1 MCAETDKRP
10 QPDAYLFQLK
20 QAVEIMQLGLT
31 ISDLDGKIVYANFA
45 DAAMHG
51 YQQDELIGKNVDIY
65 APPELRKPPTFE
77 QLKQW
82 KGLVRES
89 VNLRKDGTLFP
100 VWLMSEI
107 VKNSD
112 GEPCAIVTSCE
123 DITERK
129 RNAEALHRQA
139 KLLRGAA
146 EAMNC
151 LLAHMDF
158 QAAISEALGK
168 LGVAADMDRV
178 YLFENH
184 VEPDSGRILMSQRS
198 EWVSTAVSPQ
208 IDNPDLQNV
217 PYADACPR
225 WYELLSQNLPV
236 RGTVRDFPAKER
248 ETLEAQGIRSLL
260 VVPIMI
266 RGDFWGFLG
275 FDACQ
280 HEREW
285 RDEEEAI
292 LLAVAGSIGD
302 AIARKQ
308 TEEELRV
315 QREAKILA
323 EAASEAKSEFLT
335 NMSHEL
341 RTPLNGIL
349 GYTQILKA
357 DVALSDQQ
365 RNAIE
370 IIHRSGEHL
379 LLLINEI
386 LDLSK
391 IESRKMSLEP
401 GDFRLSNM
409 LTMLVDMM
417 RFRAEQKG
425 IEFVAQIDDSL
436 PAIVYGDEKRL
447 RQILLNLLSNAV
459 KFTDQGTVAL
469 YVSNMAQGQSQTCK
483 VQFSIEDT
491 GIGIAPEHLAH
502 IFSAFYQVHD
512 ARRSNDGTGLG
523 LTISHR
529 LVGMMGAELHAES
542 APGKGSRFWFEIGL
556 PASQSLLLQTE
567 NRSEH
572 QRIIGFNAPTSLTI
586 LIADDNQTNRSLLR
600 DVLSPLGFKVI
611 EAENGAETI
620 QKMRT
625 RAPDVLLLDLVMPV
639 CDGLEVTRQ
648 IRQVPEFHQTPIIAI
663 SASVSTQRQQECFE
677 VGCHAFLSKPFSI
690 QTLLEL
696 LRTYLPLEWRYAS
709 EAERDQQEPLDRLPA
724 REELH
729 ALYQLA
735 LGGQL
740 TRLRK
745 RLHDLQIKDSRVTP
759 FVQKICQ
766 YLQEFQVKKIQ
777 AYIRECMEDLHE

>member
-1 MCAETDKRP
+1 MCAETDKTP

-31 ISDLDGKIVYANFA
+31 ISDLDGRIVYANFA

-51 YQQDELIGKNVDIY
+51 YQQDELIGKNVGIY
-65 APPELRKPPTFE
+65 APPALRKPPTLD

-89 VNLRKDGTLFP
+89 VNLRKDGTVFP

-107 VKNSD
+107 VKNTD

-129 RNAEALHRQA
+129 QDAEALRRQA

-151 LLAHMDF
+151 LLTNMDF

-184 VEPDSGRILMSQRS
+184 SEPGSGRILMSQRS
-198 EWVSTAVSPQ
+198 EWVSTTVSSQ
-208 IDNPDLQNV
+208 IDNPALQNV

-236 RGTVRDFPAKER
+236 HGTVRDFPANER
-248 ETLEAQGIRSLL
+248 ETLEKQGIRSLL

-266 RGDFWGFLG
+266 RGEFWGFLG

-280 HEREW
+280 NEREW

-302 AIARKQ
+302 AIARKHA
-308 TEEELRV
+308 EEELRV

-357 DVALSDQQ
+357 DVTLSDQQ

-379 LLLINEI
+379 LLMINEI

-391 IESRKMSLEP
+391 IESREMSLEP
-401 GDFRLSNM
+401 GDFRLSDL
-409 LTMLVDMM
+409 LTMLVDIM
-417 RFRAEQKG
+417 RIRAEQKG
-425 IEFVAQIDDSL
+425 IEFVAQIDESL
-436 PAIVYGDEKRL
+436 PVIVYGDEKRL

-459 KFTDQGTVAL
+459 KFTDQGTVAFH
-469 YVSNMAQGQSQTCK
+469 VSRMEQEQSLNCK

-491 GIGIAPEHLAH
+491 GLGIAPEHLEH

-512 ARRSNDGTGLG
+512 ARRSNEGTGLG

-542 APGKGSRFWFEIGL
+542 TPGKGSRFWFQIDL

-567 NRSEH
+567 NRIEN
-572 QRIIGFNAPTSLTI
+572 QRIIGFNARTSFTI
-586 LIADDNQTNRSLLR
+586 LIADDNHTNRSLLR
-600 DVLSPLGFKVI
+600 DVLIPLGFQVI
-611 EAENGAETI
+611 EAKNGDQTLR
-620 QKMRT
+620 KMRT
-625 RAPDVLLLDLVMPV
+625 HVPDLLLLDLVMPV
-639 CDGLEVTRQ
+639 FDGIEVARQ
-648 IRQVPEFHQTPIIAI
+648 IRQMPEFHQTPIIAI

-677 VGCHAFLSKPFSI
+677 VGCQAFLPKPFSI

-709 EAERDQQEPLDRLPA
+709 EAERDQQEPLDRLPT
-724 REELH
+724 REDLH

-745 RLHDLQIKDSRVTP
+745 YLQDLQTRDPSITP
-759 FVQKICQ
+759 FAKKICQ
-766 YLQEFQVKKIQ
+766 YVQEFRIKKIQ
-777 AYIRECMEDLHE
+777 EYIREYMEDSHE

>member
-1 MCAETDKRP
+1 MCAETYKTP
-10 QPDAYLFQLK
+10 QPDEYLFQLK

-31 ISDLDGKIVYANFA
+31 ISDLDGRIVYANFA

-51 YQQDELIGKNVDIY
+51 YQQDELIGKNVGIY
-65 APPELRKPPTFE
+65 APPELRKPPTLD

-82 KGLVRES
+82 KGLIRES
-89 VNLRKDGTLFP
+89 VNLRKDGTVFP

-129 RNAEALHRQA
+129 QSAETLRRQA

-151 LLAHMDF
+151 LLANMDF
-158 QAAISEALGK
+158 QTAISEALGK
-168 LGVAADMDRV
+168 LGLAADMDRV

-184 VEPDSGRILMSQRS
+184 VETDSGRILMSQRY
-198 EWVSTAVSPQ
+198 EWVSAAVSPQ
-208 IDNPDLQNV
+208 IENLDLQNV
-217 PYADACPR
+217 PYESACPR
-225 WYELLSQNLPV
+225 WYALLSQNLPV
-236 RGTVRDFPAKER
+236 RGVVRDFPAKER

-266 RGDFWGFLG
+266 RDEFWGFIG
-275 FDACQ
+275 FDSCQ
-280 HEREW
+280 SEREW

-302 AIARKQ
+302 ALARKQ
-308 TEEELRV
+308 AEEELRI

-323 EAASEAKSEFLT
+323 EAASESKSEFLR

-357 DVALSDQQ
+357 DATLSDQQ

-379 LLLINEI
+379 LLMINEI

-391 IESRKMSLEP
+391 IESREMSLEP
-401 GDFRLSNM
+401 CDFKLPDM
-409 LTMLVDMM
+409 LAMLVDMM
-417 RFRAEQKG
+417 RIRAEQKG
-425 IEFVAQIDDSL
+425 LEFVAQIDHTL

-447 RQILLNLLSNAV
+447 RQILLNLLGNAV
-459 KFTDQGTVAL
+459 KFTDHGKVAFH
-469 YVSNMAQGQSQTCK
+469 VNRTAQGQYPICK

-491 GIGIAPEHLAH
+491 GIGIAPEHLEH

-512 ARRSNDGTGLG
+512 ARRSNEGTGLG
-523 LTISHR
+523 LAISQR
-529 LVGMMGAELHAES
+529 LAGMMGTELHAES
-542 APGKGSRFWFEIGL
+542 LVGKGSRFWFEIDL
-556 PASQSLLLQTE
+556 PASQLLLLQTE
-567 NRSEH
+567 NRLED
-572 QRIIGFNAPTSLTI
+572 QRIIGFNAPTSFTI

-600 DVLSPLGFKVI
+600 DVLSPLGFKIV

-620 QKMRT
+620 SKMRAH
-625 RAPDVLLLDLVMPV
+625 APDLLLLDLVMPV
-639 CDGLEVTRQ
+639 FDGLEATRQ
-648 IRQVPEFHQTPIIAI
+648 IRQMPEFQQTPIIAI

-677 VGCHAFLSKPFSI
+677 VGCWAFLPKPFSI

-709 EAERDQQEPLDRLPA
+709 EEECDQQEPLDRLPA

-745 RLHDLQIKDSRVTP
+745 RLQEIQTSDSRITP
-759 FVQKICQ
+759 FAQKICQ

-777 AYIRECMEDLHE
+777 ACIREYMEDSHE